1 MTSLTRRQLLQT
13 AGAGAAALLLS
24 PLRVFA
30 DADKKTAYEL
40 PKLPY
45 DYDALE
51 PHIDAETMKIHHDLH
66 HKAYIDNLNKALD
79 GHPQLQGK
87 PIEQLLQEIDKVP
100 MEIKQTVINNGGGHA
115 NHTLFWEVMIKGGS
129 KPSGELAK
137 AIDASFGSLDKL
149 QAEMSDKAVKQFGS
163 GWAWLV
169 LDKGNKLVTVGLPN
183 QNSPV
188 LTGQAPL
195 LGLDV
200 WEHAYYL
207 KYRNKRADYVK
218 AWWNVVNWDNV
229 AARYKMAMK

>member
-1 MTSLTRRQLLQT
+1 MTPLTRRQLLQT

-30 DADKKTAYEL
+30 DADKKTGYEL
-40 PKLPY
+40 PPLPY
-45 DYDALE
+45 AYDALE

-79 GHPQLQGK
+79 GHPELQGK

-115 NHTLFWEVMIKGGS
+115 NHTLFWEVMVKGGS

-137 AIDASFGSLDKL
+137 GIDSTFGSLEKL

-169 LDKGNKLVTVGLPN
+169 FDKGKLATVGLPN

-207 KYRNKRADYVK
+207 KYKNKRADYVK

-229 AARYKMAMK
+229 AARYKMAAK